1 MITAGTGRHGS
12 ARPPQRPR
20 PGQNPEVT
28 SPISPFPAAGI
39 DFGATL
45 LKAVVLPDPASQGGM
60 RTFLAPADDVAG
72 LARFLRKGPFAA
84 VGVVGGGARRWAAG
98 DGALFPV
105 VTIDEFAAWGAGEK
119 LLLDAAPFVPTRPH
133 LLVSL
138 GTGTS
143 ILSVDG
149 SGKVSRVGGTA
160 LGGGTLRGLG
170 RLLLGEDGHEALI
183 ELARGGDRRK
193 VDLLVGD
200 LYGPGEISLHGDLTA
215 ANFGKLASTERA
227 DGANALCGLLGENVA
242 LLAGSLARSLAG
254 GETIDVVYGGATLR
268 GHDVL
273 RGILLHVTGLA
284 GARARF
290 LPNGEFAGAVGALSL
305 ALGRGRP

>member
-1 MITAGTGRHGS
+1 MIPVRNSGGRTPE
-12 ARPPQRPR
+12 RLP
-20 PGQNPEVT
+20 PGQNRGVT
-28 SPISPFPAAGI
+28 SPTPTLPAAGI

-45 LKAVVLPDPASQGGM
+45 VKAVVLPDPANREGM
-60 RTFLAPADDVAG
+60 RTFLAPSSEAAG
-72 LARFLRKGPFAA
+72 LARFLGKGPFAA
-84 VGVVGGGARRWAAG
+84 VGAVGGGARRWLSGAG
-98 DGALFPV
+98 ASFAVEPV
-105 VTIDEFAAWGAGEK
+105 DEFAAWGAGER
-119 LLLDAAPFVPTRPH
+119 LLLDSAPFVPTRPH

-143 ILSVDG
+143 ILAVDA
-149 SGKVSRVGGTA
+149 SGGVTRVGGTA

-170 RLLLGEDGHEALI
+170 RLLLGEDDHDELI
-183 ELARGGDRRK
+183 ALARGGDRRK

-215 ANFGKLASTERA
+215 ANFGKVASTARP
-227 DGANALCGLLGENVA
+227 DLANALCGLLGENVA

-254 GETIDVVYGGATLR
+254 GETIDVVYGGSTLL

-273 RGILLHVTGLA
+273 RGILERVTGLA

-305 ALGRGRP
+305 AAARWRP